1 MSHILEA
8 AAELFEAIEKDA
20 RTLVFPVS
28 EMDKNDFTR
37 ALMPVSAEMSVI
49 AGFAQRYTERC
60 RAYLESGNIA
70 AGEEHAYLQ
79 SGEMGKM
86 ISEAYKRH
94 ILSGSRYL
102 PYDVKQRLAAM
113 YQNYTSS
120 VAP

>member
-20 RTLVFPVS
+20 RALVFPVS

-49 AGFAQRYTERC
+49 AGFAQRYAERC
-60 RAYLESGNIA
+60 RTYLESGNIA
-70 AGEEHAYLQ
+70 AGEEYAHRYSQEMRMMVTRAY
-79 SGEMGKM
+79 EN
-86 ISEAYKRH
+86 H
-94 ILSGSRYL
+94 VLSGGRYL

-113 YQNYTSS
+113 YQNYTIS